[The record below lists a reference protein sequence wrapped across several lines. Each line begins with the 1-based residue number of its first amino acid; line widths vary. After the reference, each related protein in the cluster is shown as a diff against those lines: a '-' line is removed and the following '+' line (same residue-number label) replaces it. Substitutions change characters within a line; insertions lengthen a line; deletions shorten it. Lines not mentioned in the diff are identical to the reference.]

1 MGRLGEF
8 LDGKDGGYLVDRR
21 DGGVLVWDCCCMGL
35 VDGLLMRVMGMP
47 EQDWRSG
54 KSLRV

>member
-1 MGRLGEF
+1 MGRMVGTWSM
-8 LDGKDGGYLVDRR
+8 GTVGG
-21 DGGVLVWDCCCMGL
+21 GGGLVWDCCCMGL